1 MKPEL
6 LQNLTAKLLSV
17 NLFFIVL
24 TGGLVSPALAQNSLP
39 PVPGYDAE
47 EVVVEPYFNEI
58 RRSGKLDF
66 KRTLNLSFKS
76 TGYLTRLTVDEGDVF
91 KADQL
96 LAALET
102 DELIEEKN
110 ASYAELLQAK
120 RDVKRVK
127 KLAEQKL
134 SFEQELDSAETRV
147 ETTRARYKVAYYNLE
162 KAQIVAPFDG
172 VVLAR
177 HTELGELQS
186 PGTQV
191 LQVAALNNNWI
202 ARVALTGEE
211 VSRVRTGQSV
221 TVILERLG
229 EVEGVIT
236 KVPAMANTQ
245 GQLFMIEMLLPG
257 LSLTQGVAA
266 GQIVEVV
273 IKTSSYQAVYRLP
286 IEGLMAVDDNG
297 KAQVMVSAASNPGQK
312 DFIRQAFEILALD
325 NRYVYLLAN
334 EGDRPLNV
342 VTRGLAAH
350 ECQRPLSYESTFC
363 RHQKRPVYPH
373 GCFAYGTGGPGIL
386 FQYAALGRPPV

>member
-1 MKPEL
+1 
-6 LQNLTAKLLSV
+6 LLSV
-17 NLFFIVL
+17 NLFFL
-24 TGGLVSPALAQNSLP
+24 LLAGGSASPALAQNSP
-39 PVPGYDAE
+39 PTSPGYDAE
-47 EVVVEPYFNEI
+47 EVVVEPYFHEI

-76 TGYLTRLTVDEGDVF
+76 AGYLTRLTVDEGDVF
-91 KADQL
+91 KAQQL

-120 RDVKRVK
+120 RDVNRVK
-127 KLAEQKL
+127 KLAAKKL
-134 SFEQELDSAETRV
+134 SFEQELDSAKTRV

-191 LQVAALNNNWI
+191 LQVAALKDNWI
-202 ARVALTGEE
+202 AKVALTGEE
-211 VSRVRTGQSV
+211 VSWVRTGQSV

-286 IEGLMAVDDNG
+286 IEALMAVDDDG
-297 KAQVMVSAASNPGQK
+297 KAQVMVNSADFPGQE

-334 EGDRPLNV
+334 EGERPLNV
-342 VTRGLAAH
+342 VTRGWQH
-350 ECQRPLSYESTFC
+350 MNVS
-363 RHQKRPVYPH
+363 
-373 GCFAYGTGGPGIL
+373 
-386 FQYAALGRPPV
+386 GR